1 MGITIVSMLMMYFCN
16 YWRWMLMDD
25 MVDRLAEVM
34 NSFFRHLVN

>member
-1 MGITIVSMLMMYFCN
+1 MSITIVSMLMMYFCN
-16 YWRWMLMDD
+16 YWCWTFMDD